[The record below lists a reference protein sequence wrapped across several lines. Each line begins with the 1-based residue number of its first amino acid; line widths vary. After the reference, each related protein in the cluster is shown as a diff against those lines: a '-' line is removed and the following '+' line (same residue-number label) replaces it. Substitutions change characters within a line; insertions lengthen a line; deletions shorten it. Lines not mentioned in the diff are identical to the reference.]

1 MSAGGLCMH
10 GSMPSECVRCADRI
24 VINELRAE
32 RDAQRER
39 IEELNRENKER
50 EESIATLRKQIA
62 ERDALRAQCYAECA
76 AICRKAED
84 WSDGSLGWNRACK
97 RMAIAI
103 EHALADGKP

>member
-1 MSAGGLCMH
+1 MDDTNYYENMIA
-10 GSMPSECVRCADRI
+10 
-24 VINELRAE
+24 ELR
-32 RDAQRER
+32 
-39 IEELNRENKER
+39 
-50 EESIATLRKQIA
+50 A

-103 EHALADGKP
+103 EHALDEGKP